1 MLAVVSSIATSV
13 LAYST
18 LPGRMRI
25 YWSLG
30 GPYYGPEFASTLIVT
45 VAFPLLVAGF
55 YGGGRWLRAYLERS
69 TAFDAIRLL
78 YDGAILLALTGVLV
92 FQSVLVW
99 GQPRVSHSANC
110 SRQLPS
116 PSYDSPF
123 DRGK

>member
-1 MLAVVSSIATSV
+1 MTGAATRSSRRSFPSKPIDAGGVLAVMSSIATSV

-25 YWSLG
+25 HWSLG
-30 GPYYGPEFASTLIVT
+30 GPYYGPEFASTLIVM

-78 YDGAILLALTGVLV
+78 YDGAILLALTEVLV
-92 FQSVLVW
+92 FQFVLVW
-99 GQPRVSHSANC
+99 AN
-110 SRQLPS
+110 L
-116 PSYDSPF
+116 
-123 DRGK
+123 G

>member
-30 GPYYGPEFASTLIVT
+30 GPYYSPEFASTLIVT

-92 FQSVLVW
+92 FQFVLVW
-99 GQPRVSHSANC
+99 AN
-110 SRQLPS
+110 L
-116 PSYDSPF
+116 
-123 DRGK
+123 G